1 PRAVVG
7 GEYTAAGRVLARAS
21 RVVQALSLAAQDR
34 YLLDLSVSA
43 ERAAQSRSAA
53 LTLAHLP
60 IQFRRGT
67 SLYENNAFTESGRV
81 FAGIRQELERAHSP
95 LALSARLQMAIS
107 AYYAAD
113 LVSAVRELDALIPEA
128 ERLRYPRLSGLCH
141 RMRGLLDSVRA
152 RFGDSL

>member
-1 PRAVVG
+1 
-7 GEYTAAGRVLARAS
+7 AGPA
-21 RVVQALSLAAQDR
+21 D
-34 YLLDLSVSA
+34 
-43 ERAAQSRSAA
+43 QSRSAA
-53 LTLAHLP
+53 LTLAHLH

-113 LVSAVRELDALIPEA
+113 LVSAVRELDALIPQA
-128 ERLRYPRLSGLCH
+128 EGLGYPRRSCLCH
-141 RMRGLLDSVRA
+141 RMRGVAVSLRRPFAHFGVATLL
-152 RFGDSL
+152 SLA